1 MQSWIKT
8 VWTVARWEFHR
19 YFKLKDQLIGLVSLL
34 IGGIVGFGAIR
45 LAQSAGQVRLAIMG
59 ASPDWIMP
67 EKGRFNQLSEVRTE
81 SEWRERLESRDLDGL
96 VIITDGDGSNWQ
108 SKLIVRNEPTWL
120 AELEPLLQRE
130 RMQAQMKRSKLD
142 PMELAQI
149 VAPSQVVVEML
160 HDRNVSKSDRLV
172 AYLLLIATVMTSWIG
187 LAYMLTGITGEKQQR
202 VTEQIVS
209 AIQPQAWIDGKWIG
223 ITAASIGSLA
233 FLFVTSAIS
242 LPIAGLM
249 GYPVSLPDSLQRW
262 ELFPVLLLYYVGG
275 VLFWNCFYAA
285 VASIINDPNTSA
297 RTSML
302 FLPMLPMIASG
313 LVVSQPDGLMMRGL
327 SWIPGASSTAM
338 PMRMVLGEVA
348 AVEIGFSLILLVAGI
363 AGMRRLTGRI
373 FAAGIMLY
381 GKEPTWFD
389 IARWVVRGPTH

>member
-1 MQSWIKT
+1 MQSRIKT

-19 YFKLKDQLIGLVSLL
+19 YFKLKDQMIGLVSLL
-34 IGGIVGFGAIR
+34 IGSILGFGAIR
-45 LAQSAGQVRLAIMG
+45 MAQSAGQVRLAILG
-59 ASPDWIMP
+59 ASPEWVMP
-67 EKGRFNQLSEVRTE
+67 EKGRLKQVSEARTE
-81 SEWRERLESRDLDGL
+81 AEWREQLESRKIDGL
-96 VIITDGDGSNWQ
+96 VLITDADSSNWQ
-108 SKLIVRNEPTWL
+108 AKLVVRNQPTWL
-120 AELEPLLQRE
+120 ADLEPLLQRE
-130 RMQAQMKRSKLD
+130 RMQAQLKVTQLD
-142 PMELAQI
+142 PMVLAQI
-149 VAPSQVVVEML
+149 MAPSQVVVETL
-160 HDRNVSKSDRLV
+160 RERNVSKSDQLV
-172 AYLLLIATVMTSWIG
+172 AYALLIATLMTSWIG
-187 LAYMLTGITGEKQQR
+187 LAYMMTGITGEKQQR

-242 LPIAGLM
+242 LPIAGLL
-249 GYPVSLPDSLQRW
+249 GYLVALPDSLQRW
-262 ELFPVLLLYYVGG
+262 ELFPVLLIYYVGG

-313 LVVSQPDGLMMRGL
+313 LVVSQPDGIMMRVL

-338 PMRMVLGEVA
+338 PMRMVLGEVSWA
-348 AVEIGFSLILLVAGI
+348 EIVFSLVLMVVGMAV
-363 AGMRRLTGRI
+363 MRRLTGRI

-389 IARWVVRGPTH
+389 IARWVVRGPAH